1 MKYLILLLMCL
12 ILSVFSNAYAC
23 QLLIPESYIPTFLN
37 PPVSGHYEKCEDKP
51 EEKCHCVDKV
61 DPFTS
66 ELITEITQDDLG
78 INIERKVLKN
88 SEAKKA
94 QRQAEKQAEKEL
106 ELSNKAAKKALKQ
119 SIKADIKDA
128 NTVAKLRALVEKLI
142 EAQE

>member
-1 MKYLILLLMCL
+1 MRYLFLILVSFNCFAGGFAPVGKDGFNEKTYPKFHEFKHECEE
-12 ILSVFSNAYAC
+12 IEGVECFDIAAC
-23 QLLIPESYIPTFLN
+23 PLDE
-37 PPVSGHYEKCEDKP
+37 C
-51 EEKCHCVDKV
+51 
-61 DPFTS
+61 

-78 INIERKVLKN
+78 INVETKVLKN

-142 EAQE
+142 EAQNE